1 MIAPVNHRPGGLVST
16 TLSRGLPI
24 SFICILHIV
33 TSILTGAEMKK
44 FILLTLIG
52 TITYFVVGWLVFDLI
67 LGTYTEANTTQ
78 LAGFKR
84 SAAEFNWLF
93 LVTSCAA
100 YAALVVYILAHLTR
114 TTDPVKGTIAGAV
127 VGILVAIM
135 ANTYWLAS
143 SHFYNNVAV
152 AFVDVAGAAVA
163 VGLLGL
169 VTTLVSRRLQ

>member
-1 MIAPVNHRPGGLVST
+1 MK
-16 TLSRGLPI
+16 
-24 SFICILHIV
+24 SFICILHNL

-44 FILLTLIG
+44 FIILTLIG
-52 TITYFVVGWLVFDLI
+52 TITYFVLGWLIFDLI
-67 LGTYTEANTTQ
+67 LGTYTDANTTQ

-84 SAAEFNWLF
+84 SPEEFSWLF

-100 YAALVVYILAHLTR
+100 YAALMVYIISHLTR
-114 TTDPVKGTIAGAV
+114 TTDPVKGTITGAV
-127 VGILVAIM
+127 VGVLVAIM

-169 VTTLVSRRLQ
+169 MITLVSRRLQ

>member
-1 MIAPVNHRPGGLVST
+1 
-16 TLSRGLPI
+16 
-24 SFICILHIV
+24 
-33 TSILTGAEMKK
+33 MKK
-44 FILLTLIG
+44 FIILTLIG
-52 TITYFVVGWLVFDLI
+52 TVTYFGVGWLIFDLI

-84 SAAEFNWLF
+84 SPEEFNWSF
-93 LVTSCAA
+93 LVISCAA
-100 YAALVVYILAHLTR
+100 YAALMVYILTHLTR
-114 TTDPVKGTIAGAV
+114 TTDPVKGMVTGSV

-163 VGLLGL
+163 VGILGL
-169 VTTLVSRRLQ
+169 VITLVSRRLQ